1 MGAGDQP
8 APIRAWDCSSASRV
22 DARIQRDGHLVC
34 LERPVRSAASAG
46 QGPCRRSALPSSDH
60 GSLAQ
65 PAGTEG
71 RQESTSDPSAQ
82 FVHSSS
88 HSLRLSIL
96 GVYVSIAP
104 PGLVSLV
111 ARGSASPIGRAAEP
125 RDDHQAQ
132 HYGQKAQ
139 DAVHCP
145 ASVTVC
151 TSSQGPNGSL
161 VPLCTLNTPFTRWN
175 LYRIGHIG
183 QGYGEGSSTR
193 FRGHSSRPQELGVP
207 LLT

>member
-1 MGAGDQP
+1 MGAGGTSPPPSGLGIAHRLVAWTPGFSATGTLSAWSVQYAPLHRPDKAHVDDQPYPRRTMEVPPSQP
-8 APIRAWDCSSASRV
+8 APRPARTNIGPICTICSFIISLPPAIDPRSV
-22 DARIQRDGHLVC
+22 RIH
-34 LERPVRSAASAG
+34 RSSW
-46 QGPCRRSALPSSDH
+46 
-60 GSLAQ
+60 
-65 PAGTEG
+65 
-71 RQESTSDPSAQ
+71 
-82 FVHSSS
+82 
-88 HSLRLSIL
+88 
-96 GVYVSIAP
+96 
-104 PGLVSLV
+104 LVSLV

-175 LYRIGHIG
+175 LYRIGRIG